1 MAEALQVAAA
11 PEDVVAEFSDATLAR
26 LWRIRWENA
35 QKEVLWRLAVDGV
48 PVLGNSHVRGAAPKP
63 CACGQPVSPTPRAHH
78 FWECSVA
85 QAVVSTVAAAA
96 GVQLGRAAL
105 WLVQCPDGLCSVVW
119 DVVCLAALSAMECG
133 RRSAVA
139 RVQDQPLAAVLQRA
153 SARAVTDFWG
163 RLASFVA
170 LRKAPDSWAD
180 VPVDHPFVGR
190 TAAGRLRLN
199 RFG

>member
-1 MAEALQVAAA
+1 MCGGRLRSRVLEGSQCPPPLVLTIFGS
-11 PEDVVAEFSDATLAR
+11 VLWLR
-26 LWRIRWENA
+26 LWFQLLQRRLGFSWGVKLCGFLGFCSARTACA
-35 QKEVLWRLAVDGV
+35 QSFGML
-48 PVLGNSHVRGAAPKP
+48 
-63 CACGQPVSPTPRAHH
+63 
-78 FWECSVA
+78 F
-85 QAVVSTVAAAA
+85 
-96 GVQLGRAAL
+96 
-105 WLVQCPDGLCSVVW
+105 
-119 DVVCLAALSAMECG
+119 ALSAMECG

-139 RVQDQPLAAVLQRA
+139 RVTRVQDQPLAAVLQRA